1 MRKVTPERTKQRSWL
16 RVIEKT
22 LAAPFVFV
30 AAVIIILEDW
40 LWDDLARFA
49 AFIGQLPVLRSIES
63 LIVALP
69 PSLAL
74 FVFAVP
80 SLLLIPVKL
89 IAFYFI
95 AHGQETL
102 GFVTVLGAKF
112 VGTALVAR
120 LFTLTRPKL
129 MRIGW
134 FAWVYEKFI
143 SFKQQLYSVL
153 RSTRIYQLAH
163 EQHLR
168 FKSRLRL
175 WFASRKSSWRRR
187 WYAARR
193 ISRRGKQD
201 SI

>member
-1 MRKVTPERTKQRSWL
+1 MTREQPKKRAAIRKILST
-16 RVIEKT
+16 
-22 LAAPFVFV
+22 PFVFV

-40 LWDDLARFA
+40 LWDDLARVA
-49 AFIGQLPVLRSIES
+49 AFIGQLPILRPIES

-69 PSLAL
+69 PYLAL
-74 FVFAVP
+74 FVFGVP

-89 IAFYFI
+89 LAFYFI

-102 GFVTVLGAKF
+102 GFLTVIAAKF

-120 LFTLTRPKL
+120 LFFLTRPKL
-129 MRIGW
+129 MQIGW

-143 SFKQQLYSVL
+143 SFKERLYTTL
-153 RSTRIYQLAH
+153 RSTAIYKVVH

-168 FKSRLRL
+168 IKARLKSWLANRR
-175 WFASRKSSWRRR
+175 SSWRRR
-187 WYAARR
+187 LSAARR
-193 ISRRGKQD
+193 LSRRGNQN

>member
-1 MRKVTPERTKQRSWL
+1 MRKMTPERTKKRTWL
-16 RVIEKT
+16 RAIEKT

-30 AAVIIILEDW
+30 AAVIIIIEDW

-49 AFIGQLPVLRSIES
+49 AFIGQLPILRSIES

-69 PSLAL
+69 PYVSL

-129 MRIGW
+129 MRIAW

-143 SFKQQLYSVL
+143 SFKKQLYSKL

-168 FKSRLRL
+168 FKSRIRL

-193 ISRRGKQD
+193 ISRRGNQN

>member
-1 MRKVTPERTKQRSWL
+1 MGLGQTPKRSWL
-16 RVIEKT
+16 RVIEKI

-40 LWDDLARFA
+40 LWDDLARLA
-49 AFIGQLPVLRSIES
+49 AFIGQLPILRSVES

-69 PSLAL
+69 PYLAL
-74 FVFAVP
+74 LVFAVP

-95 AHGQETL
+95 AHGRKTL
-102 GFVTVLGAKF
+102 GFLTVLGAKF
-112 VGTALVAR
+112 AGTALVAR

-129 MRIGW
+129 MQIGW
-134 FAWVYEKFI
+134 FAWLYERFI
-143 SFKQQLYSVL
+143 SFKQRLYTVL
-153 RSTRIYQLAH
+153 RSTRIYKVAH

-168 FKSRLRL
+168 IKATLRS
-175 WFASRKSSWRRR
+175 WFAGRRSSWRRR
-187 WYAARR
+187 WSAARR
-193 ISRRGKQD
+193 FSRRGSKN

>member
-1 MRKVTPERTKQRSWL
+1 MTVERTKKQSWL
-16 RVIEKT
+16 RAIEKT
-22 LAAPFVFV
+22 LAAPFVFF

-40 LWDDLARFA
+40 LWDDLARLA
-49 AFIGQLPVLRSIES
+49 AFIGQLPILRSIES
-63 LIVALP
+63 LIAALP
-69 PSLAL
+69 PYLAL
-74 FVFAVP
+74 LVFAVP

-102 GFVTVLGAKF
+102 GFATVMGAKF

-134 FAWVYEKFI
+134 FAWAYERFMA
-143 SFKQQLYSVL
+143 FKQSLYSVL
-153 RSTRIYQLAH
+153 RATRIYQLAH

-168 FKSRLRL
+168 FKARLRV
-175 WFASRKSSWRRR
+175 WFANRKSSWRRR

-193 ISRRGKQD
+193 FSRRGNQN

>member
-1 MRKVTPERTKQRSWL
+1 MNLQKPPKRSWL
-16 RVIEKT
+16 RSIKKT

-49 AFIGQLPVLRSIES
+49 AFVGQLPILRSIES

-69 PSLAL
+69 PYFAL

-89 IAFYFI
+89 FALYFI
-95 AHGQETL
+95 ANGQKTL
-102 GFVTVLGAKF
+102 GFLTVVAAKL
-112 VGTALVAR
+112 VGTALIAR

-134 FAWVYEKFI
+134 FAWLYERFI
-143 SFKQQLYSVL
+143 SFKGRLYRIL
-153 RSTRIYQLAH
+153 RSTKIYQIAR

-168 FKSRLRL
+168 IKAGLRL
-175 WFASRKSSWRRR
+175 WLLSRRASWLRR

-193 ISRRGKQD
+193 LSRRGNQNL
-201 SI
+201 I

>member
-1 MRKVTPERTKQRSWL
+1 MRPESTKKRSWR
-16 RVIEKT
+16 RVIKRI

-30 AAVIIILEDW
+30 AAIIIILEDW

-49 AFIGQLPVLRSIES
+49 AFIGQLPILRSIES

-69 PSLAL
+69 PYLAL
-74 FVFAVP
+74 LVFGVP

-102 GFVTVLGAKF
+102 GFLTVLTAKF

-134 FAWVYEKFI
+134 FAWLYERFI
-143 SFKQQLYSVL
+143 SFKERLYTRL
-153 RSTRIYQLAH
+153 RSTRIYKAAH
-163 EQHLR
+163 EQKLR
-168 FKSRLRL
+168 IKARLKIWMAGR
-175 WFASRKSSWRRR
+175 RSSWRRR

-193 ISRRGKQD
+193 FLRKGSEN

>member
-1 MRKVTPERTKQRSWL
+1 MHPESTKKRPWR
-16 RVIEKT
+16 RVIKRI

-30 AAVIIILEDW
+30 AAIIIILEDW
-40 LWDDLARFA
+40 LWDDLARLA
-49 AFIGQLPVLRSIES
+49 AFIGQLPILRSIEV

-69 PSLAL
+69 PYLAL
-74 FVFAVP
+74 LVFGVP

-102 GFVTVLGAKF
+102 GFLTVLTAKF

-134 FAWVYEKFI
+134 FAWLYERFI
-143 SFKQQLYSVL
+143 SFKEQLYTRL
-153 RSTRIYQLAH
+153 RSTRIYQVAH
-163 EQHLR
+163 EQKLR
-168 FKSRLRL
+168 IKARLKFWMAGR
-175 WFASRKSSWRRR
+175 RSSWRRR

-193 ISRRGKQD
+193 FLRKGNEN

>member
-1 MRKVTPERTKQRSWL
+1 MSLEQTKKRSWL

-49 AFIGQLPVLRSIES
+49 AFIGQLPILRSIES

-69 PSLAL
+69 PYLAL

-89 IAFYFI
+89 IALYFI

-102 GFVTVLGAKF
+102 GFLTVAAAKF

-134 FAWVYEKFI
+134 FAWLYEIFI
-143 SFKQQLYSVL
+143 SYKERLYTVL
-153 RSTRIYQLAH
+153 RSTRIYKVAH

-168 FKSRLRL
+168 IKARLRSWL
-175 WFASRKSSWRRR
+175 ASRRSSWRRR

-193 ISRRGKQD
+193 FTRKGNQNLI
-201 SI
+201 

>member
-1 MRKVTPERTKQRSWL
+1 MRSESTKKRSW
-16 RVIEKT
+16 RRAIKRI

-30 AAVIIILEDW
+30 AAIIIILEDW

-49 AFIGQLPVLRSIES
+49 AFIGQLPILRSIES

-69 PSLAL
+69 PYLAL
-74 FVFAVP
+74 LVFGVP

-102 GFVTVLGAKF
+102 GFLTVLTAKF

-134 FAWVYEKFI
+134 FAWLYERFI
-143 SFKQQLYSVL
+143 SFKEQLYTRL
-153 RSTRIYQLAH
+153 RSTRIYKVAH
-163 EQHLR
+163 EQKLR
-168 FKSRLRL
+168 IKARMKIWMAGR
-175 WFASRKSSWRRR
+175 RSSWRRR

-193 ISRRGKQD
+193 FLRKGSEN

>member
-1 MRKVTPERTKQRSWL
+1 MTMERTKKRSWL
-16 RVIEKT
+16 RVVEKI

-30 AAVIIILEDW
+30 AAILIILEDW

-49 AFIGQLPVLRSIES
+49 AFIGQLPILRSIES

-69 PSLAL
+69 PYLAL
-74 FVFAVP
+74 VVFAVP

-89 IAFYFI
+89 IALYFI

-102 GFVTVLGAKF
+102 GFLTVAAAKF
-112 VGTALVAR
+112 AGTALVAR

-129 MRIGW
+129 MQIGW
-134 FAWVYEKFI
+134 FAWLYERFI
-143 SFKQQLYSVL
+143 AFKQRLYTVL
-153 RSTRIYQLAH
+153 RSTRIYQVAH

-168 FKSRLRL
+168 IKAALKS
-175 WFASRKSSWRRR
+175 WFASRRSSWRRR

-193 ISRRGKQD
+193 FSRKGNQD
-201 SI
+201 SS